1 MKVFVTGG
9 TRVLGQP
16 TIRRL
21 TQQGHTVKGLVHSPQ
36 SAEILRRLGAEP
48 VHADLFEP
56 ASLRDAVGDA
66 DAVLHLATR
75 IPPTNKMKHAESW
88 AENDRIRT
96 KGTRNLVDAAL
107 AGNVQVVVFPS
118 VTLLY
123 PDRGHEWIDAST
135 TKPAPGGP
143 TVTSLTSEAEV
154 ARFAA
159 TGRRGV
165 SLRLGP
171 LYGPTSPQTQ
181 EILTY
186 ARKRI
191 AVMFGPKDAYLSST
205 WVDDAATAIIAA
217 MERAPSGIYDIV
229 DDEPLS
235 RQEVNT
241 AIAAA
246 VHKKRLWQPPAF
258 LIRMSAG
265 ATLYDILFRSQRV
278 SNRRFKE
285 ATGWAPSVPNAREGW
300 QLLGSQAGVKPV
312 TAKATSGSVPS
323 SI

>member
-16 TIRRL
+16 TVRRL
-21 TQQGHTVKGLVHSPQ
+21 IEQGHSVQGLVHSPG
-36 SAEILRRLGAEP
+36 SADILRRLGAEP
-48 VHADLFEP
+48 VQADLFDP
-56 ASLRDAVGDA
+56 VSLRDAVGDA
-66 DAVLHLATR
+66 EAVLHLATR
-75 IPPTNKMKHAESW
+75 IPPTNKMKHAEAW

-96 KGTRNLVDAAL
+96 EGTRNLIDAAL

-123 PDRGHEWIDAST
+123 PDRGDVWIDAGT
-135 TKPAPGGP
+135 TKPAPSGP
-143 TVTSLTSEAEV
+143 TLTSLTSEAEV

-159 TGRRGV
+159 TGRRGI

-181 EILTY
+181 EILAY
-186 ARKRI
+186 AHKHI
-191 AVMFGPKDAYLSST
+191 AAMFGPKDAYFSST

-217 MERAPSGIYDIV
+217 MERGPSGVYDIV

-235 RQEVNT
+235 RRELNT

-246 VHKKRLWQPPAF
+246 VGNKRLWQLPAF
-258 LIRMSAG
+258 LIRMFAG
-265 ATLYDILFRSQRV
+265 ATLYEMLGRSQRV
-278 SNRRFKE
+278 SNRRFKD
-285 ATGWAPSVPNAREGW
+285 ATGWSPSVPNAQVGW
-300 QLLGSQAGVKPV
+300 QLLGSQ
-312 TAKATSGSVPS
+312 TAAVPATSAAISGNMPS
-323 SI
+323 SS